1 LEVDRIKKSRRPLQ
15 KFRGF
20 VTDLCAVNQGN
31 SRLETRA
38 DLLIAWT
45 IAMDQEAPS
54 HNPIPPPFVNASSPR
69 RKRSGWVQRFK
80 RWFNKIPDRLAER
93 KLNFYQVV
101 VMVLVCYAVYRF
113 VIPMFD
119 RDMGGGGGGQG

>member
-1 LEVDRIKKSRRPLQ
+1 
-15 KFRGF
+15 
-20 VTDLCAVNQGN
+20 
-31 SRLETRA
+31 
-38 DLLIAWT
+38 
-45 IAMDQEAPS
+45 MDQEAPS

-93 KLNFYQVV
+93 KLNLYQVV
-101 VMVLVCYAVYRF
+101 VIVLVCYAVYRF